1 MSKRFIVLDTETTG
15 LEVEQG
21 HRVIEIGALLVED
34 RKKTNESFHVYLNPE
49 RPIDDEAQKVHGIS
63 NEQLKDEPKFPEI
76 AEEFLKFIENSTL
89 IIHNAP
95 FDLGFLNN
103 ELKLASVDNPSLEQK
118 CEVIDSLL
126 LAREKYPGQRN
137 SLDALSKRFNV
148 TGYDRTFHGA
158 LLDANI
164 LADVYF
170 NLTGGQKNMDF
181 STNNQS
187 AEHHNDPNQ
196 RISKEKIEEIVAF
209 KLSDEDLNN
218 HDSRIS
224 EIESKHSI
232 KAVWSKK

>member
-34 RKKTNESFHVYLNPE
+34 RKKTNELFHVYLNPE

-181 STNNQS
+181 SSNNQS

-196 RISKEKIEEIVAF
+196 RISQEKIEEIVAF

-224 EIESKHSI
+224 EI
-232 KAVWSKK
+232 

>member
-1 MSKRFIVLDTETTG
+1 M
-15 LEVEQG
+15 
-21 HRVIEIGALLVED
+21 
-34 RKKTNESFHVYLNPE
+34 
-49 RPIDDEAQKVHGIS
+49 HGIS

-137 SLDALSKRFNV
+137 SLDALSKRFDV

-187 AEHHNDPNQ
+187 AEHHNDPNERASQ
-196 RISKEKIEEIVAF
+196 EKIEEIVAF

>member
-34 RKKTNESFHVYLNPE
+34 RNKTSESFHVYLNPE

-76 AEEFLKFIENSTL
+76 ADEFLKFIENSTL

-103 ELKLASVDNPSLEQK
+103 ELKLASVDNPSLELNCK
-118 CEVIDSLL
+118 VIDSLL

-137 SLDALSKRFNV
+137 SLDALSKRFDV

-187 AEHHNDPNQ
+187 AEHYNDPNQ
-196 RISKEKIEEIVAF
+196 ETSQEKIEGIVAF

-218 HDSRIS
+218 HDIRIS

>member
-34 RKKTNESFHVYLNPE
+34 RKKSSESFHVYLNPE

-63 NEQLKDEPKFPEI
+63 NEQLKDEPKFSEI
-76 AEEFLKFIENSTL
+76 ADEFLKFIENSTL

-103 ELKLASVDNPSLEQK
+103 ELKLASADNPSLEQK

-137 SLDALSKRFNV
+137 SLDALSKRFDV

-187 AEHHNDPNQ
+187 AEHYN
-196 RISKEKIEEIVAF
+196 
-209 KLSDEDLNN
+209 LSLI
-218 HDSRIS
+218 HI
-224 EIESKHSI
+224 
-232 KAVWSKK
+232 

>member
-34 RKKTNESFHVYLNPE
+34 RKNTNESFHVYLNPE

-137 SLDALSKRFNV
+137 SLDALSKRFDV

-181 STNNQS
+181 SSNNQS

-196 RISKEKIEEIVAF
+196 RISQEKIEEIVAF
-209 KLSDEDLNN
+209 KLSDEDLKN

>member
-1 MSKRFIVLDTETTG
+1 M
-15 LEVEQG
+15 
-21 HRVIEIGALLVED
+21 
-34 RKKTNESFHVYLNPE
+34 
-49 RPIDDEAQKVHGIS
+49 
-63 NEQLKDEPKFPEI
+63 
-76 AEEFLKFIENSTL
+76 
-89 IIHNAP
+89 
-95 FDLGFLNN
+95 
-103 ELKLASVDNPSLEQK
+103 ASVDNPSLEQK

-137 SLDALSKRFNV
+137 SLDALSKRFDV

-187 AEHHNDPNQ
+187 SELYNDPNQ
-196 RISKEKIEEIVAF
+196 ETSQEKIEGIVAF

-232 KAVWSKK
+232 KSVWSKK

>member
-1 MSKRFIVLDTETTG
+1 M
-15 LEVEQG
+15 
-21 HRVIEIGALLVED
+21 IEIGALLVED
-34 RKKTNESFHVYLNPE
+34 RKKTSESFHVYLNPE

-137 SLDALSKRFNV
+137 SLDALSKRFDV

-187 AEHHNDPNQ
+187 AEHYNDPNQ
-196 RISKEKIEEIVAF
+196 ETSQEKIEGIVAF

-218 HDSRIS
+218 HDIRIS

>member
-34 RKKTNESFHVYLNPE
+34 RKKTNESFQVYLNPE

-76 AEEFLKFIENSTL
+76 ADEFLKFIENSTL

-137 SLDALSKRFNV
+137 SLDALSKRFDV

-181 STNNQS
+181 SSNNQS

-196 RISKEKIEEIVAF
+196 RISQEKIEEIVAF

>member
-1 MSKRFIVLDTETTG
+1 MSKKFIVLDTETTG

-21 HRVIEIGALLVED
+21 HRVIEIGAVLVED

-63 NEQLKDEPKFPEI
+63 NEQLKDEPKFFEI
-76 AEEFLKFIENSTL
+76 ADEFLKFIENATL

-103 ELKLASVDNPSLEQK
+103 ELKLASEDNPSLEDK

-137 SLDALSKRFNV
+137 SLDALSKRFDV

-181 STNNQS
+181 TANNQS
-187 AEHHNDPNQ
+187 AEHLNDPNQ
-196 RISKEKIEEIVAF
+196 ETSQEKIEEIVEF
-209 KLSDEDLNN
+209 KLSGEDLNN
-218 HDSRIS
+218 HDRRIS
-224 EIESKHSI
+224 EIESMHSI
-232 KAVWSKK
+232 KSIWNSK

>member
-1 MSKRFIVLDTETTG
+1 MSKKFIVLDTETTG

-63 NEQLKDEPKFPEI
+63 NEQLKDEPKFSEI
-76 AEEFLKFIENSTL
+76 ADEFLKFIENATL

-103 ELKLASVDNPSLEQK
+103 ELKLASEDNPSLEDK

-137 SLDALSKRFNV
+137 SLDALSKRFDV

-181 STNNQS
+181 TANNQL
-187 AEHHNDPNQ
+187 AEHLNDPNQ
-196 RISKEKIEEIVAF
+196 ETSQEKIEEIVEF
-209 KLSDEDLNN
+209 KLSGEDLKN
-218 HDSRIS
+218 HDRRIS
-224 EIESKHSI
+224 EIESMHSI
-232 KAVWSKK
+232 KSIWNSK

>member
-1 MSKRFIVLDTETTG
+1 MSKKFIVLDTETTG

-63 NEQLKDEPKFPEI
+63 NEQLKDEPKFFEI
-76 AEEFLKFIENSTL
+76 ADEFLKFIENATL

-103 ELKLASVDNPSLEQK
+103 ELKLASEDNPSLEDK

-126 LAREKYPGQRN
+126 LARKKYPGQRN
-137 SLDALSKRFNV
+137 SLDALSKRFDV

-181 STNNQS
+181 TANNQS
-187 AEHHNDPNQ
+187 AEHLNDPNQ
-196 RISKEKIEEIVAF
+196 ETSQEKIEEIVEF
-209 KLSDEDLNN
+209 KLSGEDLNN
-218 HDSRIS
+218 HDRRIS
-224 EIESKHSI
+224 EIESIHSI
-232 KAVWSKK
+232 KSIWNSK